1 MPKSLKILL
10 LSAEVVP
17 FAKTGGLAD
26 VAGSL
31 PKAIHALGHDVRVA
45 MPRYGRIDLEKF
57 GLQKVLDPFPV
68 PLDDH
73 PEMAEIYEGRIGQD
87 VPIYFVENQRLY
99 DREGIYMYPDDAER
113 FIFYCRAALEM
124 LRHLKWPPDVI
135 HCNDWH
141 TAIVPNWMKTLYKD
155 DPFFAHTATLYTIHN
170 LAYQGIFGHRVL
182 EIAGVDEYGFLV
194 HPDTADLNH
203 VVDLMARGIYFAD
216 IINTVSETYAQEIL
230 TPEYGERLDPLL
242 RDRRHRL
249 FGILNG
255 IDYEV
260 MNPATDP
267 HIAQHYDVHT
277 LEKRVENKLALQQ
290 EARLKVDPGVPLM
303 GAISRLTDQKGFDL
317 VSAIVDAMVRHLDMQ
332 FVLLGTG
339 EQHYHE
345 MFSQLAQKYPERVG
359 IFLTFNAPLAQ
370 RIYAG
375 SDMFLMPSRFE
386 PCGLG
391 QMIAMRYGS
400 VPVVRETGGLA
411 DTVKDFDAR
420 SGTGNG
426 FTFREYEAMALYTA
440 VVRAVETYRH
450 AEVWRRIQHAGMTAD
465 FSWDAS
471 ARKYVDLY
479 QRALSIIGGE
489 HTLEEYGVTREGA
502 PTAEEGTS

>member
-1 MPKSLKILL
+1 MTEPLKILY

-31 PKAIHALGHDVRVA
+31 PKAIRTLGHDIRVA
-45 MPRYGRIDLEKF
+45 MPRYGRVDIEKF
-57 GLQKVLDPFPV
+57 GLKKVLGPFPV
-68 PLDDH
+68 PLDDQQK
-73 PEMAEIYEGRIGQD
+73 PAEIYEGRIGED
-87 VPIYFVENQRLY
+87 VPVYFVENKELY
-99 DREGIYMYPDDAER
+99 DRDGIYMYPDDAER

-124 LRHLKWPPDVI
+124 CRHLDWRPDIV

-141 TAIVPNWMKTLYKD
+141 TAIVPNWLKTIYKD
-155 DPFFAHTATLYTIHN
+155 DPFFAGTATVYTIHN
-170 LAYQGIFGHRVL
+170 LAYQGIFGYRVL
-182 EIAGVDEYGFLV
+182 EIAGVDEYGFLA
-194 HPDTADLNH
+194 HPDIADLNE
-203 VVDLMARGIYFAD
+203 VVDLMARGIHFAD
-216 IINTVSETYAQEIL
+216 VINTVSETYAQEIL

-267 HIAQHYDVHT
+267 HIAQHYDIHS
-277 LEKRVENKLALQQ
+277 LDKRVENKKALQR
-290 EARLKVDPGVPLM
+290 EAGLKEDVDVPLV

-317 VSAIVDAMVRHLDMQ
+317 VSQVIDPMIRYLKVQ

-339 EQHYHE
+339 EQRYHE
-345 MFSQLAQKYPERVG
+345 MFHELSQRYPEQVRA
-359 IFLTFNAPLAQ
+359 FLTFNAPLAQ

-411 DTVKDFDAR
+411 DTVKDFDPRA
-420 SGTGNG
+420 GTGNG
-426 FTFREYEAMALYTA
+426 FTFREYEPLALYTA
-440 VVRAVETYRH
+440 IVRAAETYRH
-450 AEVWRRIQHAGMTAD
+450 TDVWRRIQLAGMTAD
-465 FSWDAS
+465 FSWAAS

-479 QRALSIIGGE
+479 QRALAVIRGE
-489 HTLEEYGVTREGA
+489 HPLEEYGVTRAREMDKEGQR
-502 PTAEEGTS
+502 